1 MSFVPA
7 IQSLKSRTLLSAV
20 YEGDLLTVMGT
31 DGNDEIKIERSTGSF
46 GMTPF
51 DVVAIT
57 ITDSSTRPAQ
67 PLLLD
72 PWSFT
77 RLVIRGGA
85 GDDVITLFNIGQR
98 DVVLD
103 GGAGN
108 DTITSQ
114 TDTPRVTIVGGEGAD
129 HVRAQ
134 RAQVDDGP
142 GEDVDEVFIRL
153 APGEAPF
160 EPGLPGTDVKPP
172 DIHPLPPG
180 AVPVGGAGY
189 VLQKRRGVLFIQ
201 GMGEILVT
209 PLDAAGASGGVLT
222 DAYVEMGRIGRIIHG
237 LSAKRVIIA
246 GSFREDVIRLDGHRP
261 GPGGAAGEPIASGLP
276 LPIPATV
283 RAAGGD
289 DIVVGGAANDRLFG
303 GPGNDQL
310 DGAGGHNHLRDRRGR
325 RGHHRAPAIPDIA
338 PF

>member
-1 MSFVPA
+1 MSCLPT
-7 IQSLKSRTLLSAV
+7 IQSLECRTLLSAV
-20 YEGDLLTVMGT
+20 YEGDLLTVTGT
-31 DGNDEIKIERSTGSF
+31 DGNDEIKIERSRGSF
-46 GMTPF
+46 GITPF

-57 ITDSSTRPAQ
+57 IMDSSTRPAQ

-85 GDDVITLFNIGQR
+85 GDDVITLSDIGQR

-108 DTITSQ
+108 DTITSRS
-114 TDTPRVTIVGGEGAD
+114 DSPRVTIAGGEGD
-129 HVRAQ
+129 DQVRAQ

-142 GEDVDEVFIRL
+142 GEDVDEVFVRL

-160 EPGLPGTDVKPP
+160 EPALPGTDVKPP
-172 DIHPLPPG
+172 DVRPLPPG

-201 GMGEILVT
+201 GMESLLVT

-222 DAYVEMGRIGRIIHG
+222 DAYVEMGRIGRILHG
-237 LSAKRVIIA
+237 LGAKRVVVA
-246 GSFREDVIRLDGHRP
+246 GSFRDDVIRLDGHRP
-261 GPGGAAGEPIASGLP
+261 GPGGAPGEPVASGLP

-283 RAAGGD
+283 RGMRGD
-289 DIVVGGAANDRLFG
+289 DTIVGGAANDQLFG
-303 GPGNDQL
+303 GPGNDHL
-310 DGAGGHNHLRDRRGR
+310 DGGGGHNRLRDRRGR
-325 RGHHRAPAIPDIA
+325 HRPAPITIDVAA
-338 PF
+338 P